1 MEALSSIFL
10 LSKCNYT
17 VKGSPQTATKL
28 QCLWSD
34 MTGLDIN
41 EDLISLGVDL
51 CWWNF
56 RACRIFRYKS
66 TRYIYRHLNLYLHI
80 YIYRMHVHTLSD
92 TQTRLSLTLLHL
104 FSLRSSPSI
113 SGIFPV
119 EHLAST
125 ASSHQWKYS
134 CEVFQC
140 YLPRYLQTWN
150 IIRTFNDN
158 YSTWL
163 YLICLH
169 YSDLEWFGRF
179 WKIIY
184 W

>member
-80 YIYRMHVHTLSD
+80 YIYIQNACSYTVRYSD
-92 TQTRLSLTLLHL
+92 KIE
-104 FSLRSSPSI
+104 FD
-113 SGIFPV
+113 
-119 EHLAST
+119 T
-125 ASSHQWKYS
+125 ASSLQPKVQSFNIRDLPSRTLGQYCIFTS
-134 CEVFQC
+134 VEVLLWSFSM
-140 YLPRYLQTWN
+140 LPPKVPPNLE
-150 IIRTFNDN
+150 
-158 YSTWL
+158 
-163 YLICLH
+163 H
-169 YSDLEWFGRF
+169 YSDF
-179 WKIIY
+179 
-184 W
+184 